1 MPMVSMRQLLDE
13 AAKGGYGVGA
23 FNVNNMEQIQAIMEA
38 ARETQVTRHRAGQ
51 PRRSLVHERPVPV
64 SPDVGRHR
72 AVSRRFRSRCIRIT
86 ATARRPASPRSIWA
100 SPAS

>member
-38 ARETQVTRHRAGQ
+38 ARETQVTGNRAGE
-51 PRRSLVHERPVPV
+51 PRRSLLHE
-64 SPDVGRHR
+64 
-72 AVSRRFRSRCIRIT
+72 
-86 ATARRPASPRSIWA
+86 
-100 SPAS
+100 